1 MLQALQTL
9 RSVVQKGV
17 VLDKKEVIRRYR
29 SLRNFNKQVLNYLL
43 MTEFFMVYRNERGD
57 IAIS

>member
-17 VLDKKEVIRRYR
+17 ILDKKEVIRRYR
-29 SLRNFNKQVLNYLL
+29 SIRNFNTQVLNYLL
-43 MTEFFMVYRNERGD
+43 MTEFLMVYRNEKGD